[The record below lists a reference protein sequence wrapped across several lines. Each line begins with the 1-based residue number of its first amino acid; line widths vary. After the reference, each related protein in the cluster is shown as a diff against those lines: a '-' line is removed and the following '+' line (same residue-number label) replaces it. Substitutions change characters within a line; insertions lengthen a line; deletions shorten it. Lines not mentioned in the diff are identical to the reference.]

1 MHLLTPGTLFGGRYE
16 IVRSLS
22 TGGMG
27 AVYEVLHRDTQRK
40 RAMKVMLPHVLAN
53 DDMRQRF
60 KREGLVTAGIESEHL
75 VEVFDVGID
84 EQTQAPFLVM
94 ELLRGEDLGARLARG
109 ERTKPAEMLEIIEQV
124 VRALERTHAA
134 GIVHRDLK
142 PENLFV
148 TRRDDG
154 SLRMK
159 LLDFGIAKLIDR
171 SSKDTASVGTPLFM
185 APEQMTGQSSRIG
198 PACDVYALAQIVFT
212 LLVGRAYFQPDEEA
226 AHNLMGLLFK
236 VTQGTTEKATVRGA
250 AGGVAL
256 PEAFD
261 GWFAK
266 ATALD
271 PEARYRSVTELF
283 AQLREALKGVG
294 DELPTSSAK
303 RRVVAFQ
310 ATQPLVSLAE
320 PNVPNHA
327 EAKSVGLTPV
337 RAASP
342 TRQSVGQGTGPVPSS
357 HTIAQAE
364 GASAP
369 RSKLIG
375 VVAVIAALGIAAGV
389 TVMLAQSKSSSPP
402 AEAAP
407 ESASLPAT
415 EAQGQA
421 PIQVTPKSADRP
433 TEPTSV
439 PSAAPSASAPSA
451 TASVSAATASPA
463 TPSVPAV
470 GATSKPLATAR
481 PTAAPTSLPTG
492 VSTVW
497 SGPRR

>member
-1 MHLLTPGTLFGGRYE
+1 
-16 IVRSLS
+16 
-22 TGGMG
+22 MG

-60 KREGLVTAGIESEHL
+60 KREGLVTAGIDSEHL

-236 VTQGTTEKATVRGA
+236 VAQGTTEKATMRGA

-271 PEARYRSVTELF
+271 PEERYRSVTELF
-283 AQLREALKGVG
+283 AQLRESLKGVG
-294 DELPTSSAK
+294 DELPSSSAK

-310 ATQPLVSLAE
+310 ATQPLASLAE
-320 PNVPNHA
+320 PNLPNHA

-342 TRQSVGQGTGPVPSS
+342 TRQSVGQGTGPVPST

-364 GASAP
+364 GTGAP

-389 TVMLAQSKSSSPP
+389 TVMLSQSKSSSSS
-402 AEAAP
+402 AAAP
-407 ESASLPAT
+407 ESASVPAS

-421 PIQVTPKSADRP
+421 PIQVTPKGAERSAATTSAP
-433 TEPTSV
+433 T
-439 PSAAPSASAPSA
+439 AAPSVSVPSA
-451 TASVSAATASPA
+451 TASVSAVPA
-463 TPSVPAV
+463 TTSTPSQPTA
-470 GATSKPLATAR
+470 GATSKPLVTAR
-481 PTAAPTSLPTG
+481 PTAAPTSVPTG